1 MSLTGPEIDL
11 LLEVLADD
19 PADEV
24 YPKVAR
30 ALAGRGDHP
39 RAIRVLI
46 RAFEHGADD
55 PVDARL
61 LASWAAEAGDL
72 DGVGVALTYLS
83 FTEIESDPVLLRARA
98 LHLDHVGDTVQ
109 AATLAERL
117 LAEFDDDPELQAI
130 IDRGQAAAPAP
141 QTHGADPFYTVGR
154 AESYND
160 IGRPDLAIRTLRR
173 ILAHVPDDPAV
184 HARLLQLRAQP
195 SEPRP
200 WVDDL
205 SEEYWVD
212 KPTLPLVMPSPGI
225 TPALRDGPPP
235 EDDAPTV
242 PVAPERQATP
252 GAAPHVHFHPP
263 LLDEDDDAIEQN
275 ASSDGLQSMIP
286 GADAARDALR
296 ADSAA
301 SADEVRTAPA
311 PTPRAHSGIG
321 PSD

>member
-39 RAIRVLI
+39 QAIRVLT

-61 LASWAAEAGDL
+61 LASWAAEAGNL
-72 DGVGVALTYLS
+72 NGVGVALTYLS

-98 LHLDHVGDTVQ
+98 LHLDHVGDMVQ

-117 LAEFDDDPELQAI
+117 LADFADDPALQAI
-130 IDRGQAAAPAP
+130 IDRGQAAAPEP
-141 QTHGADPFYTVGR
+141 HIYGVDPFYTVGR

-195 SEPRP
+195 TEPRP

-225 TPALRDGPPP
+225 TPVLRDESPPD
-235 EDDAPTV
+235 DDAPTV

-252 GAAPHVHFHPP
+252 GASPHVHFHPP
-263 LLDEDDDAIEQN
+263 LLDDDDDAIERS
-275 ASSDGLQSMIP
+275 AGSDRLPSTIP

-296 ADSAA
+296 ADSTEPT
-301 SADEVRTAPA
+301 DEARTAPA
-311 PTPRAHSGIG
+311 PPPRAHSGLG
-321 PSD
+321 SSD